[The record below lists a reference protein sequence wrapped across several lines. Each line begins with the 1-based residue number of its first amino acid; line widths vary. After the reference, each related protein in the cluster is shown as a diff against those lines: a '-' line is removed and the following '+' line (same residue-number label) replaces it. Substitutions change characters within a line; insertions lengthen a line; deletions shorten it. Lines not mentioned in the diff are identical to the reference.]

1 MTSMKPIWITAVALF
16 ALSPAALAQEG
27 HASHDHGDKPA
38 VEAPADAAKS
48 CMPGQDGSSDCMA
61 GMKEKM
67 ADGHMMEH
75 GESAGHEM
83 SGAAMDSKMDHGS
96 MMDHDKMNAEDCQA
110 KHEAMGH
117 NPDDY
122 CPMMPDGKDTAQ
134 TE

>member
-1 MTSMKPIWITAVALF
+1 
-16 ALSPAALAQEG
+16 
-27 HASHDHGDKPA
+27 
-38 VEAPADAAKS
+38 
-48 CMPGQDGSSDCMA
+48 MA

-75 GESAGHEM
+75 GEGAGHEM
-83 SGAAMDSKMDHGS
+83 GDATMGEMMDHGS

-122 CPMMPDGKDTAQ
+122 CSMMPDGKDTAQ